1 MVASR
6 CGRAMLEAIQSAL
19 FTDLRGILVSRDAQ
33 AFYAK
38 FGFEKSDRDIVKPA
52 LSSKA
57 RLSASK

>member
-1 MVASR
+1 
-6 CGRAMLEAIQSAL
+6 MLEAIQSAL